1 MPVVSSGVAMLDVD
15 GFAWQRVEGAP
26 GRPWTVRYDLCVLGH
41 DVDAGTLDLVIRFD
55 DQGGGCQPHRHV
67 SATSVLVLS
76 GEHHVDEVQPD
87 GSLLHKVRPP
97 GTYHLSVGEAL
108 AHTERGG
115 PDGAVVFFSHH
126 TADGRLY
133 EMLDEDG
140 AVELTVTVES
150 LAASWAAMREHA
162 SA

>member
-1 MPVVSSGVAMLDVD
+1 VLNVEA
-15 GFAWQRVEGAP
+15 FEWRRVEGAP

-41 DVDAGTLDLVIRFD
+41 DRDAGTLDLVIRFD

-87 GSLLHKVRPP
+87 GTILQKIRPT
-97 GTYHLSVGEAL
+97 GTYHLSVGDAL

-115 PDGAVVFFSHH
+115 PQGAVVFFSHH
-126 TADGRLY
+126 SDDGRLY
-133 EMLDEDG
+133 EMLDEQGD
-140 AVELTVTVES
+140 VELTVTVES
-150 LAASWAAMREHA
+150 LAASWDAMRSLA
-162 SA
+162 